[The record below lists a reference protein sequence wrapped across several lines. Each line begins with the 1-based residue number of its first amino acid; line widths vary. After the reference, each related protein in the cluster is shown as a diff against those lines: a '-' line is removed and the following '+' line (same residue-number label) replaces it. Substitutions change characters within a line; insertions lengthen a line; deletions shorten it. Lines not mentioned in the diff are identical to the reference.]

1 MKHEHRL
8 FTIGCSFTKYDWDT
22 WADYVGSFYKEHIN
36 LGVPGAGNQFI
47 ATELTEAIL
56 NYDIN
61 PNDRIVIEWSSC
73 EREDRYLSKV
83 DFDLRKY
90 HYWRIP
96 GAITQQEF
104 YDKEW
109 VEKYTTKEHFVKRD
123 FMLIHNMFNTLKYLK
138 IPFVMTSMVDMF
150 PPLLDQSLP
159 QTEASPLQIINLSLK
174 YGETLDEIKPSM
186 KKIIFNNKW
195 PKRNDKHPTTEEHVM
210 YANVQLQEV
219 INNEW

>member
-1 MKHEHRL
+1 
-8 FTIGCSFTKYDWDT
+8 
-22 WADYVGSFYKEHIN
+22 
-36 LGVPGAGNQFI
+36 
-47 ATELTEAIL
+47 
-56 NYDIN
+56 
-61 PNDRIVIEWSSC
+61 
-73 EREDRYLSKV
+73 
-83 DFDLRKY
+83 
-90 HYWRIP
+90 
-96 GAITQQEF
+96 
-104 YDKEW
+104 
-109 VEKYTTKEHFVKRD
+109 
-123 FMLIHNMFNTLKYLK
+123 
-138 IPFVMTSMVDMF
+138 MF